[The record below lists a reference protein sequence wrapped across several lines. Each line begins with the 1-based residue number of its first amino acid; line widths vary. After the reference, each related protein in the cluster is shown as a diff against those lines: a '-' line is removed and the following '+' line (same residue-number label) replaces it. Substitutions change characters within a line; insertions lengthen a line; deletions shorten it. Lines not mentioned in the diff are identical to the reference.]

1 MDYIKMRHFSSTPRA
16 IFLNISLS
24 LFLSG
29 CSAELFAEHALLS
42 PTKENG
48 IPCAI
53 NAPES
58 IGGCS
63 ISPSKI
69 YGPFLPA
76 ITERILKKDVDVDS
90 NHIITETKIYNKI
103 DAPPKNDEIDWSIW
117 ISLIALVASIGL
129 PLYIRHGDKN
139 KSINDDY
146 WMRSVIL
153 PKINELLFN
162 LTSSLTSAFQNF
174 PGNSAEFQSYFS
186 GQYLS
191 EQGAL
196 RDSFN
201 MISSVINKE
210 NIAEELET
218 LCDDL
223 EQRISDN
230 LSKPAHIRKKDAQWF
245 MQEVIKK
252 IVTCQKMT

>member
-1 MDYIKMRHFSSTPRA
+1 MRHFSSTTRA

-24 LFLSG
+24 FFLSG
-29 CSAELFAEHALLS
+29 CSAELSAEHAMIFPS
-42 PTKENG
+42 KENG
-48 IPCAI
+48 VPCTI
-53 NAPES
+53 NTPKS

-63 ISPSKI
+63 IPLSKV

-76 ITERILKKDVDVDS
+76 ITESVFKKDVTVDS
-90 NHIITETKIYNKI
+90 NHVVTETKIYNKI
-103 DAPPKNDEIDWSIW
+103 DIPPKNDGIDWSIW
-117 ISLIALVASIGL
+117 ISLLALVTSVVL
-129 PLYIRHGDKN
+129 PLYIRHEDKN

-162 LTSSLTSAFQNF
+162 LTASLTNAFRNF
-174 PGNSAEFQSYFS
+174 AGNTVEFQRYFS
-186 GQYLS
+186 GQYLI

-196 RDSFN
+196 RDSFS

-230 LSKPAHIRKKDAQWF
+230 LLEPAHIRKKDAQWF
-245 MQEVIKK
+245 TQEVIKK
-252 IVTCQKMT
+252 IVTCQRMT

>member
-1 MDYIKMRHFSSTPRA
+1 MRHFSRTPKA

-24 LFLSG
+24 FFLSG
-29 CSAELFAEHALLS
+29 CSAELSAENHLIS
-42 PTKENG
+42 PSKENG
-48 IPCAI
+48 APCTI

-63 ISPSKI
+63 ITFSKI

-76 ITERILKKDVDVDS
+76 ITEKTLKKDVYADS
-90 NHIITETKIYNKI
+90 NHVVTETKIYNKI
-103 DAPPKNDEIDWSIW
+103 DIPPKDDVIDWSIW
-117 ISLIALVASIGL
+117 ISLLAFITSVVL
-129 PLYIRHGDKN
+129 PLYIRHKDKK

-153 PKINELLFN
+153 PRINEILFS
-162 LTSSLTSAFQNF
+162 LTSSLTNAFQNHD
-174 PGNSAEFQSYFS
+174 GDETGFQSYFS

-191 EQGAL
+191 ELGAL
-196 RDSFN
+196 RDSFS
-201 MISSVINKE
+201 MIPSVVNKE

-218 LCDDL
+218 LCDNLD
-223 EQRISDN
+223 QKISDH
-230 LSKPAHIRKKDAQWF
+230 LLEPIHVRKQDAQWF

-252 IVTCQKMT
+252 IVVCQNMT